1 MGNVDHG
8 VTPQHEGSR
17 LPRSLCDSIRLSE
30 NQDWPRSQFDVRV
43 DVLVNEAAA
52 DAALLEAKC
61 ITAVGRQTKRE

>member
-30 NQDWPRSQFDVRV
+30 NQYWHMSQFDVQ
-43 DVLVNEAAA
+43 EGAFS
-52 DAALLEAKC
+52 
-61 ITAVGRQTKRE
+61 G

>member
-30 NQDWPRSQFDVRV
+30 NKYWHMSQFDVRV
-43 DVLVNEAAA
+43 GVFSE
-52 DAALLEAKC
+52 
-61 ITAVGRQTKRE
+61 